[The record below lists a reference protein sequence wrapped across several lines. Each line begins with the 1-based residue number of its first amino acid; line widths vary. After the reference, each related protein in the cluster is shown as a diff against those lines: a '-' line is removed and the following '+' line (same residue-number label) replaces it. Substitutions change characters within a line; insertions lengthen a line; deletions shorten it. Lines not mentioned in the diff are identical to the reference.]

1 MVVVRSRHPDRRC
14 RLDASQCRY
23 DFAVAEQ
30 QLGQMLYMD
39 TDLPLERNQSC
50 ITCHAVQPVGASAVG
65 ETKAVA
71 GLVDP

>member
-1 MVVVRSRHPDRRC
+1 
-14 RLDASQCRY
+14 
-23 DFAVAEQ
+23 
-30 QLGQMLYMD
+30 MD